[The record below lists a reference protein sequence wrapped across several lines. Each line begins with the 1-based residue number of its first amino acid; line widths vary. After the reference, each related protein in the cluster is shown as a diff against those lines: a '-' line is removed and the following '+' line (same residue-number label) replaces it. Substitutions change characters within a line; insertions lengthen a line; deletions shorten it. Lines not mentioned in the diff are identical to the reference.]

1 MIDNVFRL
9 DYQACRTHLEERLA
23 EPAPGRV
30 QLLTGPRQIGKTTL
44 VLDLAR
50 QYGDPA
56 VYAACDGPEAG
67 LPGFWERLWETAQDR
82 TRQYKKAF
90 LFLDEVQHVARWSM
104 RLKGEWDRIRR
115 RRLPLHVVATGS
127 SALRLGA
134 GSRESLT
141 GRFERLTLTHW
152 SATALSEQF
161 GVARAE
167 AAKLLVQV
175 GSYPGA
181 FVLRG
186 DVSRWRAY
194 MRDAI
199 IEPAIGR
206 DLLALGVVRRPA
218 LLRQVFALC
227 TSVPA
232 QIVSLQKLKGQ
243 LQDPGTLETIAHYL
257 QLMEEAYLVVAL
269 EKFSTRPLRRR
280 AAPPK
285 IIVLN
290 NGLLAAMDPRG
301 APNPADEPARHGA
314 WVENACLAHAW
325 NAGQRVTYWR
335 EEPLE
340 VDGIVEGS
348 WGNWAVEVKTGS
360 FETDAIRGL
369 LEFCRRH
376 PRYRPLVLTGAAG
389 SEAVRRVGVTTLTWA
404 DFLLGAL
411 PRHMD

>member
-1 MIDNVFRL
+1 M
-9 DYQACRTHLEERLA
+9 
-23 EPAPGRV
+23 
-30 QLLTGPRQIGKTTL
+30 
-44 VLDLAR
+44 
-50 QYGDPA
+50 
-56 VYAACDGPEAG
+56 
-67 LPGFWERLWETAQDR
+67 
-82 TRQYKKAF
+82 
-90 LFLDEVQHVARWSM
+90 
-104 RLKGEWDRIRR
+104 
-115 RRLPLHVVATGS
+115 
-127 SALRLGA
+127 
-134 GSRESLT
+134 
-141 GRFERLTLTHW
+141 
-152 SATALSEQF
+152 
-161 GVARAE
+161 ARAE

-186 DVSRWRAY
+186 DVPRWRAY

-232 QIVSLQKLKGQ
+232 QIVSLQKLQGQ
-243 LQDPGTLETIAHYL
+243 LQDPGTLETVAHYL

-285 IIVLN
+285 IMVLN

-301 APNPADEPARHGA
+301 APNPADEPARYGA

-376 PRYRPLVLTGAAG
+376 PRFRPLVLTSAAG
-389 SEAVRRVGVTTLTWA
+389 GEAVRRVGVTTLTWA
-404 DFLLGAL
+404 EFLLGAL